1 MQTDSG
7 KIPDNRTLAKQRRR
21 EQLIKA
27 TLNCVAKRG
36 FSATTMADITKEAG
50 LSLGIV
56 NLHFKSKDRLL
67 LETLK
72 FVAEEYRMH
81 WEKTMEKAGPAPA
94 DKLTALVELDFSKT
108 ICDRKKLAVWFAFM
122 GEARSRPIYMK
133 TCAEYDRLYVE
144 TEAELFAEM
153 LRDDAETRHDPQL
166 LATTLDAL
174 IDGLWLDIL
183 LTPGEINRNQARNL
197 VMNYLHSVLPGY
209 FHPASDPE

>member
-1 MQTDSG
+1 MRTDSG
-7 KIPDNRTLAKQRRR
+7 NIPDSRTLAKQRRR

-27 TLNCVAKRG
+27 TINCVAKRG
-36 FSATTMADITKEAG
+36 FSATTMADITKAAG

-56 NLHFKSKDRLL
+56 NLHFKSKDKLL

-72 FVAEEYRMH
+72 YISEEYRRQ
-81 WEKTMEKAGPAPA
+81 WEKTLEGAGPAPA
-94 DKLTALVELDFSKT
+94 DKLAALVELDFSRT

-122 GEARSRPIYMK
+122 GETRSRPIYMK
-133 TCAEYDRLYVE
+133 TCAKYDRLYVE
-144 TEAELFAEM
+144 VEAELFAE
-153 LRDDAETRHDPQL
+153 LLCDDAESRHDPQV

-183 LTPGEINRNQARNL
+183 LTPKEVDRNQARNL

-209 FHPASDPE
+209 FPTPPGQG